1 MGYAKN
7 KTETITDGKTEG
19 KIHYSAGSLMSLYKK
34 EREIADR
41 DLYAKV
47 HKHWNEL
54 EPEGCTILPYL
65 VFF

>member
-1 MGYAKN
+1 MAKL
-7 KTETITDGKTEG
+7 KGKFITL
-19 KIHYSAGSLMSLYKK
+19 AGSLMSLYKK

-54 EPEGCTILPYL
+54 EPEGWYDTSLFSLFLESYAKASIS
-65 VFF
+65 V